1 MKGGP
6 SPQTSTKPCKSCR
19 DGPQSV
25 LPLGSL
31 LPRRMEFP
39 VNSAAGDS
47 QMGVHGQTA
56 GRAHGFWNLDV
67 ELEAVGL
74 MEHCRYHIICFP

>member
-1 MKGGP
+1 MRGGP

-25 LPLGSL
+25 LPLG
-31 LPRRMEFP
+31 RRMEFP
-39 VNSAAGDS
+39 VNPAAGDS

-67 ELEAVGL
+67 ELEAVGVMREGAL
-74 MEHCRYHIICFP
+74 